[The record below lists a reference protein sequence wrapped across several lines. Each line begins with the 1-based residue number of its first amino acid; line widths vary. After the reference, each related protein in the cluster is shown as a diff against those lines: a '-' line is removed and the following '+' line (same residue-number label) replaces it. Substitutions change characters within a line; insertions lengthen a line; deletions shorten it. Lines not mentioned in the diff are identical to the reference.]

1 MQYICCM
8 LSYASYALCDCSYIR
23 NVMIIVCSPDIPV
36 FPTVTAVITL
46 ERYEEVKTETHKFL
60 VPRDYHKVSH
70 HCVCVCAR
78 ACVGVCERF
87 SVYVLYY
94 AIGVYVLVSE
104 LLFYSQY
111 IIVLLLEM
119 FTLVQVVPKRREQ
132 QPHQSSSVST
142 ENTHTSQSNS
152 H

>member
-1 MQYICCM
+1 M
-8 LSYASYALCDCSYIR
+8 
-23 NVMIIVCSPDIPV
+23 
-36 FPTVTAVITL
+36 
-46 ERYEEVKTETHKFL
+46 H
-60 VPRDYHKVSH
+60 
-70 HCVCVCAR
+70 

>member
-1 MQYICCM
+1 
-8 LSYASYALCDCSYIR
+8 
-23 NVMIIVCSPDIPV
+23 MIIVCTPDIPV
-36 FPTVTAVITL
+36 FPTVTAVIIL

-70 HCVCVCAR
+70 HTSIRTFTVCVCVCARACVR

-87 SVYVLYY
+87 SVYVLY

-111 IIVLLLEM
+111 TVLLLEM

>member
-1 MQYICCM
+1 M
-8 LSYASYALCDCSYIR
+8 R
-23 NVMIIVCSPDIPV
+23 V
-36 FPTVTAVITL
+36 
-46 ERYEEVKTETHKFL
+46 
-60 VPRDYHKVSH
+60 
-70 HCVCVCAR
+70 CVCVCV
-78 ACVGVCERF
+78 CVGMCERF
-87 SVYVLYY
+87 SVYVLY
-94 AIGVYVLVSE
+94 AIGVYVRTYVVLVSE

-111 IIVLLLEM
+111 TVLLLAM